1 METGSPLDTPPDL
14 QPTVVTP
21 LDLGASELLDVSNLL
36 LQILSRLTVYQ
47 SLPDV
52 PGLVLTVRDD
62 VLMLDACCLFLPCQ
76 SSTVVEIL
84 PTSTLQSP
92 SAGDSPTSKANR
104 LLAIASSKADDYMFA
119 KALENEASRVTSAF
133 AADSESVDP
142 VGDFL
147 SVDDVIFYLR
157 KILRKDD
164 PTIPDLTVRE
174 WIAGKRSAVFR
185 LGTPDDVAW
194 VKFCEASTLVQ
205 RGSLNMSQGVQ
216 PNQVITGSSMNLSSS
231 NLMNTE
237 GSSFKK
243 SRSGGSCL
251 AAVNS
256 LLERPWQ
263 SSLPLTV
270 VTEKCLTAVFGYTT
284 MKQLM
289 VHVAMNCSDRLLE
302 PFFTSPVE
310 FESLR
315 VTAEKNL
322 ESCPFLDFDVANLH
336 DAIEVLPTSLL
347 AILVAGR
354 YQTYQGVLLAE
365 EVLDQL
371 KKRIESSEELT
382 SLKSVR
388 VRSIMPATMPSNEK
402 AAVLH
407 ESDFPL
413 PLSSLLQTLLMSY
426 ADAII
431 VLSQDEVPMGVV
443 TSRDIWG
450 YVMQG
455 TIGES

>member
-1 METGSPLDTPPDL
+1 MATGSPLDTPPDL
-14 QPTVVTP
+14 QPTVVGP

-62 VLMLDACCLFLPCQ
+62 VPMLDACCLFLPCQ
-76 SSTVVEIL
+76 SSTVVEVL
-84 PTSTLQSP
+84 PASSPLTQST
-92 SAGDSPTSKANR
+92 GDSPSSKSNR
-104 LLAIASSKADDYMFA
+104 LLAIASSKSDDFMFA
-119 KALENEASRVTSAF
+119 KALEHEAARVTSAY

-147 SVDDVIFYLR
+147 SVDDVIFFLR
-157 KILRKDD
+157 KILRNDD
-164 PTIPDLTVRE
+164 PMIPELTVRD

-194 VKFCEASTLVQ
+194 VRFCETSTLVQ

-231 NLMNTE
+231 NLMTTD
-237 GSSFKK
+237 GSIVKK

-263 SSLPLTV
+263 ASLPLTV

-302 PFFTSPVE
+302 PFFTSLVDY
-310 FESLR
+310 ESLR
-315 VTAEKNL
+315 GTAEKNI
-322 ESCPFLDFDVANLH
+322 ESCPFLDFDVASLH
-336 DAIEVLPTSLL
+336 DALEVLPASLL
-347 AILVAGR
+347 VFLVAGR

-365 EVLDQL
+365 ELLDQL
-371 KKRIESSEELT
+371 RKRIDSSEELI
-382 SLKSVR
+382 SLKGVR
-388 VRSIMPATMPSNEK
+388 IKALLPADSSNEK

-413 PLSSLLQTLLMSY
+413 PLANLLQTLLMSY

-431 VLSQDEVPMGVV
+431 VLSQDETPIGVI
-443 TSRDIWG
+443 TSRDIWA

-455 TIGES
+455 TVV